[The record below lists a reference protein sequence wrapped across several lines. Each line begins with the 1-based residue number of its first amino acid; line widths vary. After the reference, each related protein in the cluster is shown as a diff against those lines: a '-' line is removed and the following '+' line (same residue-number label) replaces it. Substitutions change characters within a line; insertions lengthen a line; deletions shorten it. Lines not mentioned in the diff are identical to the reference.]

1 MTNEAYTTPTS
12 TVAALPDQVLLAQ
25 TRSLARH
32 EQALQILVLDHLREI
47 EARALHLRRGYSSLF
62 DYAVRELGYSDGAAW
77 RRIKAMRLCSDTPLA
92 RERLEDGSL
101 SMSAAAQL
109 QNTFER
115 LDRTATRGG
124 RTTDHTTPA
133 ALPSGA
139 APAVPAEAQPPV
151 LPLNGAAREE
161 LVERAT
167 GKSTREVKQMLASVD
182 PESAVP
188 DDRVRALGCG
198 RWELKVVIDTECQRG
213 LEQLKNLLSHVD
225 PHLTVGQL
233 VGRLVRDGLDRYDP
247 ARPRRGRGKGQRAKG
262 EAAPPGAPAPLKRAA
277 RVPEGGTSPAK
288 SSPGDKPKTATST
301 GRSAQPAD
309 SAVTPAARTT
319 SHGSGSASQGKSCPR
334 HTDKATSPA
343 KSSGDSAPRVTASA
357 NSSVTRPNVTTSRAY
372 VAPSTTQPSGEKAT
386 NDTAVTMS
394 EEDPEPAALAT
405 AEPNPQTTD
414 DSIDC
419 SAVRSRG
426 RSAPSAAKPF
436 PADARGGAVA
446 GERTATARSRRR
458 TRRPIPVRVKREV
471 WQRDGGSCSYVD
483 PHSGRRCGS
492 RFLLEIDHVVPYA
505 LGGAD
510 EPGNLRLYCEAHHRY
525 RHAGHAAEPAD
536 AASGKSALFDGF
548 DGFDGREGSRR
559 GRRSPGRDWSMAQ
572 W

>member
-1 MTNEAYTTPTS
+1 MTIGADTTPNS
-12 TVAALPDQVLLAQ
+12 TVGALPDQVLLAQ
-25 TRSLARH
+25 TRNLARH

-124 RTTDHTTPA
+124 RTTDHTTPGV
-133 ALPSGA
+133 LPSGA
-139 APAVPAEAQPPV
+139 APAAPAAVQQPV

-161 LVERAT
+161 LVDRAT

-198 RWELKVVIDTECQRG
+198 RWELKVVIDTECQCG

-225 PHLTVGQL
+225 PHQTVGQL

-247 ARPRRGRGKGQRAKG
+247 ARPRRGRGKGQQSKG
-262 EAAPPGAPAPLKRAA
+262 EAAPPGAPAPLKQAA

-301 GRSAQPAD
+301 GRNAQPAD

-319 SHGSGSASQGKSCPR
+319 SHGSGSASPGKSCPR
-334 HTDKATSPA
+334 HTDTATSPA
-343 KSSGDSAPRVTASA
+343 KSSGDSAPRVTAPA

-372 VAPSTTQPSGEKAT
+372 VAPSTAPPSGSGTSAAKSPEDRERGATSPPRRHSAASIRGNTTHSAAELVAEKAT
-386 NDTAVTMS
+386 N
-394 EEDPEPAALAT
+394 
-405 AEPNPQTTD
+405 
-414 DSIDC
+414 
-419 SAVRSRG
+419 
-426 RSAPSAAKPF
+426 
-436 PADARGGAVA
+436 ARP
-446 GERTATARSRRR
+446 RRR

-525 RHAGHAAEPAD
+525 RHAGHAAELAD
-536 AASGKSALFDGF
+536 AAGGKSALFDGF
-548 DGFDGREGSRR
+548 DGRIRR
-559 GRRSPGRDWSMAQ
+559 
-572 W
+572 

>member
-1 MTNEAYTTPTS
+1 MIPAPDSTLTS
-12 TVAALPDQVLLAQ
+12 TVSALPDQVLLAQ

-124 RTTDHTTPA
+124 RTTDHSTPA

-139 APAVPAEAQPPV
+139 APAAPAEAQPPV
-151 LPLNGAAREE
+151 LPLDGAAREE
-161 LVERAT
+161 LVDRAT
-167 GKSTREVKQMLASVD
+167 GKSTREVKQLLASVD

-247 ARPRRGRGKGQRAKG
+247 ARPRRGRGKGPRAKG

-277 RVPEGGTSPAK
+277 RVPEGGTSPAQ
-288 SSPGDKPKTATST
+288 SSPGDKPKTAAST
-301 GRSAQPAD
+301 GWSAQPAD

-343 KSSGDSAPRVTASA
+343 KSSGDSAPRVTAPA

-372 VAPSTTQPSGEKAT
+372 VAPSTAQPSGSGTSAAKSPEDRERGATSPPRRHSAASIRGNTTHSAAEPVAEKAT
-386 NDTAVTMS
+386 N
-394 EEDPEPAALAT
+394 
-405 AEPNPQTTD
+405 
-414 DSIDC
+414 
-419 SAVRSRG
+419 
-426 RSAPSAAKPF
+426 
-436 PADARGGAVA
+436 ARP
-446 GERTATARSRRR
+446 RRR

-510 EPGNLRLYCEAHHRY
+510 EAGNLRLYCEAHHRY
-525 RHAGHAAEPAD
+525 RHAGHSAELAD
-536 AASGKSALFDGF
+536 AAGGKSALL
-548 DGFDGREGSRR
+548 DGFDGRIRR
-559 GRRSPGRDWSMAQ
+559 
-572 W
+572 